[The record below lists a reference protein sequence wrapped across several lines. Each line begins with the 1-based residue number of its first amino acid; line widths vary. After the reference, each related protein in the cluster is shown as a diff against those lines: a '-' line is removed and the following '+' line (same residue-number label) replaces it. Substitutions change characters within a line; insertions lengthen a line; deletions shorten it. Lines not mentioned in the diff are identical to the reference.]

1 VAERHTPG
9 RQLPHGVKDLF
20 LAEAAKL
27 SQLEERLRRLFARW
41 GYIEIRPPTFEYYDN
56 LAVAA
61 GPRLQSEMYRFL
73 DHEGQTLAL
82 RPDLTVPTARIVGT
96 KLYDQ
101 PLPMRFS
108 YVGSV
113 FRYAEPQAGRQREF
127 TQAGVELIGAATSE
141 ADAEAIALAVEA
153 LHILGLRDFQVNLG
167 QMAFFR
173 AIVAGLGLSAGDA
186 ARLEAAVDRKNAARL
201 RELLDELGV
210 TGAAQRPVLE
220 IVGLCGGLQVIDRAR
235 KLDQGPAAAAA
246 LDNLAEV
253 HQLLVTYDV
262 ADRVTLDLGQVRG
275 MDYYTGITF
284 EGFTAGM
291 GFPVVGGGRYD
302 NLIGQFGPSLPA
314 VGFALTIERGLIALE
329 RAQPMSV
336 SLAPD
341 VLVAACCHAGCRR
354 SIAHMRTA
362 GMRVEVDVL
371 GRDPAALLAYA
382 RQRGIRRVLVCD
394 EDGGLRA
401 LMGDNP
407 LRVLTETRS

>member
-1 VAERHTPG
+1 VAERHALG

-41 GYIEIRPPTFEYYDN
+41 GYVEIRPPTFEYHDN
-56 LAVAA
+56 LAVGA
-61 GPRLQSEMYRFL
+61 GPRLQREMYRFL
-73 DHEGQTLAL
+73 DHAGQTLAL
-82 RPDLTVPTARIVGT
+82 RPDFTVPTARIVGT

-101 PLPMRFS
+101 PLPMRFG

-127 TQAGVELIGAATSE
+127 SQAGVELIGAATPE

-153 LHILGLRDFQVNLG
+153 LRILGLDDFQVNLG

-173 AIVAGLGLSAGDA
+173 AIVARLELSVDDA
-186 ARLEAAVDRKNAARL
+186 ARLEAAIDRKNTARL
-201 RELLDELGV
+201 RELLEELGV
-210 TGAAQRPVLE
+210 SGATQQPLLV
-220 IVGLCGGLQVIDRAR
+220 IPGLCGGPEVIELAR
-235 KLDQGPAAAAA
+235 RLDQGPVAAAA
-246 LDNLAEV
+246 LDHLAQV
-253 HQLLVTYDV
+253 YHLLTAYGV

-275 MDYYTGITF
+275 MEYYTGITF

-314 VGFALTIERGLIALE
+314 VGFALTIERALIALE
-329 RAQPMSV
+329 RARPMDV

-341 VLVAACCHAGCRR
+341 VLVATCGRAGCLRWVG
-354 SIAHMRTA
+354 HMRTA

-371 GRDPAALLAYA
+371 GRDPATLLDYA
-382 RQRGIRRVLVCD
+382 RQRGIRRVLACD
-394 EDGGLRA
+394 EDGHLRPLLGDSPIQGLMEA
-401 LMGDNP
+401 
-407 LRVLTETRS
+407 ES